1 MAIRVTVWNENY
13 HERTNEDVARNY
25 PEGIHGC
32 IAGFL
37 AEAGMQT
44 QTATLD
50 MPEHGL
56 TEEVL
61 DRTDVLVWWGHMK
74 HGEVSDD
81 IVEKAHRRILNGMGY
96 IALHSSHASKLFKK
110 LVGTSGSLRWR
121 EAGEKEILWVIDPSH
136 PIVDGLGDHII
147 VPHEEMYGEQFGI
160 PAPDE
165 LVFISWFQ
173 GGEVF
178 RSGCCWHRGKGKV
191 FYFRV
196 GHEAFA
202 NYAIPDV
209 QKVITNAVKWAA
221 PIDFPPAVL
230 GQIKEPLIPFE
241 VDESDG
247 LSLLTAAKK
256 K

>member
-1 MAIRVTVWNENY
+1 MAIRVTVWNENF
-13 HERTNEDVARNY
+13 HEQTDADVARNY
-25 PEGIHGC
+25 PQGIHGC

-37 AEAGMQT
+37 GRADMET

-56 TEEVL
+56 TDEVL
-61 DRTDVLVWWGHMK
+61 DNTDVLVWWGHMK
-74 HGEVSDD
+74 HGDVSDEVVD
-81 IVEKAHRRILNGMGY
+81 KVHRRVLNGMGF
-96 IALHSSHASKLFKK
+96 IALHSSHASKIFKK

-121 EAGEKEILWVIDPSH
+121 EAGEKEILWVVDPSH
-136 PIVDGLGDHII
+136 PIVDGIGNRIV

-160 PAPDE
+160 PSPDE

-202 NYAIPDV
+202 NYEIPDV
-209 QKVITNAVKWAA
+209 QRVITNAVKWAA
-221 PIDFPPAVL
+221 PIQFPPSEL
-230 GQIKEPLIPFE
+230 GQIKEPIVPFVVE
-241 VDESDG
+241 EGEG
-247 LSLLTAAKK
+247 LNLLTAKK